1 MKRGVSFWDILA
13 WIVLG
18 LLILWIILKVL
29 GVINTPAF
37 IEYFPYFSLAY
48 WAGWSIH
55 KLMAV
60 SGDVKQLRGFAN
72 ETIKEVSNV
81 KAEINKINL
90 RCEFNHSEK
99 R

>member
-1 MKRGVSFWDILA
+1 MKRGLSFWDALA

-18 LLILWIILKVL
+18 LLIIWLILKVF
-29 GVINTPAF
+29 GVINTPVL

-60 SGDVKQLRGFAN
+60 SGDVKQLKGFASD
-72 ETIKEVSNV
+72 TIKEVNGV
-81 KAEINKINL
+81 KTEINKMNL
-90 RCEFNHSEK
+90 RCEFNHSK
-99 R
+99 KK